1 MLKIIF
7 KFNDEMSTKDKK
19 DVTPQFNTGSALLD
33 QLGEIKT
40 NPKSENQEIQTP
52 VKSGDRAKGFRLRKL
67 KSLFPW

>member
-19 DVTPQFNTGSALLD
+19 DVTRQFNTRSALLD

-40 NPKSENQEIQTP
+40 NPKSENQETQTP
-52 VKSGDRAKGFRLRKL
+52 AKSSDQAKSFRLRTL
-67 KSLFPW
+67 KTLFPW